1 MIYFIE
7 DNKEE
12 MSNQIKD
19 LTKSLFFKEFFKIYN
34 RDLIKSLQ
42 EKMKTIEK
50 KKKFIFDLEFEI

>member
-12 MSNQIKD
+12 MSDQIKD

-42 EKMKTIEK
+42 EKMKAIEK